1 VTLKDTFILYQ
12 SYVMYIKF
20 VRMEVLDFKKFLV
33 LNSFG
38 VVCV

>member
-1 VTLKDTFILYQ
+1 VTLRGPGFVQ
-12 SYVMYIKF
+12 SYDMNTKF
-20 VRMEVLDFKKFLV
+20 RKIEVLILERLLV